1 MGDPRHELGIAAEAA
16 VARWL
21 ETAGWR
27 VLARRQRSASGG
39 EVDLIAID
47 PAEVLVAIEV
57 RSRRSGRTGTGTE
70 AIDRRRTARIGRTLA
85 AFATGRAI
93 AHRGL
98 RVDLVIVTPIPGAVG
113 RWRLRRVPEIG
124 AW

>member
-1 MGDPRHELGIAAEAA
+1 MGDPRHELGIAAELA

-70 AIDRRRTARIGRTLA
+70 TIDRRRTARIGRTLA
-85 AFATGRAI
+85 AFATGRGV

-98 RVDLVIVTPIPGAVG
+98 RVDLVTVTPIPGAAG
-113 RWRLRRVPEIG
+113 RWHLRRVPEIG